1 MTPRGLNITVEYF
14 KALLRPLLPAEADF
28 AALDQI
34 VETYVRHVGCLAT
47 AELPD
52 AGLNYELKY
61 ISGFIL

>member
-1 MTPRGLNITVEYF
+1 MTPRDLNITAEHS

-34 VETYVRHVGCLAT
+34 VKAHIRHVGCLAT

-52 AGLNYELKY
+52 AGLKYELKY